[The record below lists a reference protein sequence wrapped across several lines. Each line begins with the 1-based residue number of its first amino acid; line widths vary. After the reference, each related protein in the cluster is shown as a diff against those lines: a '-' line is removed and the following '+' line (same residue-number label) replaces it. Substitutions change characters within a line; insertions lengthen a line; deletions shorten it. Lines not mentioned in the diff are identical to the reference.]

1 MEMMQLRAAQFSK
14 AFGSAIATTL
24 PSAPSNSTAPNRPAA
39 TRKRDSNLGGQ
50 VYPEWFGLESPSG
63 LET

>member
-14 AFGSAIATTL
+14 ASGSAIVTTL
-24 PSAPSNSTAPNRPAA
+24 PSAPSNPTAPYRPAA